1 MIFLT
6 QEIQVG
12 VTLQI
17 VPLTVF
23 HYDGTVFLLPTV
35 AWFPDSPLIKHQLS
49 FGVIPYK
56 LALLCLISSTDPPRS
71 QVCKEKYN
79 DTIDFQSSSHLNVI
93 GSELRNK
100 TFTILKLLE
109 LHVCVYTIYTCRYK
123 FHAFFCLLQAFTS
136 KHNISKLVYTEVF
149 KNKSILCN
157 LPFSLIFK

>member
-35 AWFPDSPLIKHQLS
+35 AWFPDSPLIKHQFS

-123 FHAFFCLLQAFTS
+123 FHAFFFYFKLLQVNTIYLNYFIQKYS
-136 KHNISKLVYTEVF
+136 RINQYCVIYHSV
-149 KNKSILCN
+149 
-157 LPFSLIFK
+157 